1 MLDPRQITPESP
13 RPITRAEYDRLVA
26 SDFFGEDERV
36 ELLYGVLVRMTPQK
50 PAHSSAVQK
59 LTRAL
64 APSLLPRAELRVQL
78 PFAASDDSE
87 PEPDVAIVPLGDYS
101 TEHPGEALLIVE
113 VAHTSHRK
121 DREVKAPLYA
131 ACGVPEYWLVDVPAR
146 TVEVHT
152 NPSGGLFAR
161 IEVRTIGDMISLVAF
176 PDVTVSVGDL
186 F

>member
-1 MLDPRQITPESP
+1 MLDPHQIAPESP

-26 SDFFGEDERV
+26 SDFFGKDEHI

-50 PAHSSAVQK
+50 PPHSSAVQK

-64 APSLLPRAELRVQL
+64 ASLLPRAELRIQL

-101 TEHPGEALLIVE
+101 IEHPGVALLIVE

-131 ACGVPEYWLVDVPAR
+131 ECGVPEYWLVDVPSR

-152 NPSGGLFAR
+152 QPSGGLYTR
-161 IEVRTIGDMISLVAF
+161 IERRCVGDRISLVAF
-176 PDVTVSVGDL
+176 PDVAASVGDL